1 VAGAL
6 LHFPALCRFSDT
18 LIRLVVGPSQD
29 LSEEQQDIVNEML
42 ARQLQV
48 YMEYHSIST
57 AELERLGGLIE
68 HMESVYN
75 VTRVAV
81 NVGSLKIVLH
91 CSSLE
96 SLERLWSDCLS
107 GHLNEVAEGFLVTD
121 EMKRKLKLETVR
133 LKTTLEEENYLLCKQ
148 ALMKMSGKFY

>member
-1 VAGAL
+1 MVGAR